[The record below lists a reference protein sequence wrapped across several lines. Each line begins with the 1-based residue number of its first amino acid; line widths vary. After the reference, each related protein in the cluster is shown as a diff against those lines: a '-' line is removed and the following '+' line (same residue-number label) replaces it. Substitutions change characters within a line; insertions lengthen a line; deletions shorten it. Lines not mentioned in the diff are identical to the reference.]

1 MRRFQLQRDYDITGV
16 SGVGIVASGVLFEDG
31 VTVIR
36 WAGDL
41 PSTVVWQK
49 FEHAEAIHGHEGA
62 TRFVFIDDEGA

>member
-1 MRRFQLQRDYDITGV
+1 VICKGC
-16 SGVGIVASGVLFEDG
+16 SEDAHWG
-31 VTVIR
+31 